1 MCDKNN
7 VILERFQELIKDS
20 GKTRQAIAQD
30 IGCDTSTVTKQF
42 NGDMNISVDYLVK
55 YARYFG
61 VSADYLLGLTGSA
74 TTNKDIQFICD
85 YTGLSVEAVNHLRLA
100 KESSQKREYDKEY
113 LMYYDFS
120 LWYGDEFDISTEF
133 DYLIDYLEIKEKI
146 QEVEQC
152 IVDVKNIEADHAEII
167 QLALRRRKLKEKL
180 EFFEYKFSRESQLK
194 LELYLMWKDR
204 LDKEKIKQIEKQA
217 KKTIDEIEE
226 RYWCEYARL
235 SREEIEDGD

>member
-1 MCDKNN
+1 M
-7 VILERFQELIKDS
+7 ILDRYLNLCKDR
-20 GKTRQAIAQD
+20 GEYP
-30 IGCDTSTVTKQF
+30 STVAAECGYDKSALTNWKKQAAE
-42 NGDMNISVDYLVK
+42 NDGVCSVYSYRLRK
-55 YARYFG
+55 IAEHLG
-61 VSADYLLGLTGSA
+61 TTSDYLLGLTGSA